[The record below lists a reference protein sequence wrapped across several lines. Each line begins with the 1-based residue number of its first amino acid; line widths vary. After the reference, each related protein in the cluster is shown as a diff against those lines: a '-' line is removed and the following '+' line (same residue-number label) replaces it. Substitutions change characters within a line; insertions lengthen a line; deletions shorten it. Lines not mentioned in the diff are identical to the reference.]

1 MTTDVFTL
9 VLIAVA
15 LVTFLVSAVLM
26 TFLMA
31 VALMSLFM
39 TVALVSLF
47 VAVTLVTFLVSLAI
61 ASAVTTT
68 VTTTVAS
75 AMTSSLVRYELT
87 MKSLSEF
94 LLCSVPY
101 RYDFAGEVQCLA
113 GHRMVEV
120 HSHDVFADGSHD
132 SLNDHAC
139 AVEHRNDVADF
150 EELFLNYT
158 VYLERALRK
167 VEFVLRIVFAIT
179 FFRGQCECEFASRLE
194 SFYFGLELRQKHMST
209 MNVVKWLCLSLVHNF
224 SVYCELVGQLYN
236 LIVLYFHIYR
246 IFFDTN
252 YKIT

>member
-167 VEFVLRIVFAIT
+167 VEFVLRIVFAVT

>member
-31 VALMSLFM
+31 VALMSLVM

-68 VTTTVAS
+68 VAS
-75 AMTSSLVRYELT
+75 AMASSLVRYELT

-120 HSHDVFADGSHD
+120 HSHDIFADGSHD

-224 SVYCELVGQLYN
+224 SVYCELVGQLHN

>member
-61 ASAVTTT
+61 ASAVTTA

-75 AMTSSLVRYELT
+75 AMASSFVRYELT
-87 MKSLSEF
+87 MKSLCEF

>member
-68 VTTTVAS
+68 VAS
-75 AMTSSLVRYELT
+75 AMTSSFVRYELT